1 LFEPNAVERA
11 WYWTDG
17 QPWLVNA
24 IADDVV
30 IRQFRKDY
38 SKVITRK
45 DIDQAAGFL
54 ILQKE
59 THFDSL
65 LERLKEPRIRRVIG
79 AVISGDGS
87 LPKDI
92 TDIDLEYVLD
102 LGLLKA
108 DPDNKEFFVPS
119 NPIYQELI
127 PRFLTRKLE
136 KEISW
141 QLNGK
146 WMDGTKLD
154 MDGLLRGFQ
163 VYWRENSEANEMT
176 DTEKIERRRHL
187 ADRVNKDL
195 EILNASHK
203 YNIDEEIIRIILENI
218 SGFDREDFPHI
229 VLFAFLQRVVNGGV
243 DFIHREYGL
252 GRTFVDILV
261 SYKDVRYPVELKIK
275 GVKSREESIKQIL
288 GYMDKCGSS
297 AGWLVV
303 FDRDSGKSWDEKISW
318 ETLDRNSKIIHMVG
332 C

>member
-1 LFEPNAVERA
+1 M
-11 WYWTDG
+11 
-17 QPWLVNA
+17 
-24 IADDVV
+24 
-30 IRQFRKDY
+30 
-38 SKVITRK
+38 
-45 DIDQAAGFL
+45 
-54 ILQKE
+54 
-59 THFDSL
+59 
-65 LERLKEPRIRRVIG
+65 
-79 AVISGDGS
+79 
-87 LPKDI
+87 PKDI

-108 DPDNKEFFVPS
+108 DSENDELYMPS

-136 KEISW
+136 KEIPR
-141 QLNGK
+141 QLSGK

-154 MDGLLRGFQ
+154 MDGLLRVFQ

-176 DTEKIERRRHL
+176 EAEKSEQRRRL

-195 EILNASHK
+195 EILNVSKK
-203 YNIDEEIIRIILENI
+203 YNIDEEIIRIILENR

-229 VLFAFLQRVVNGGV
+229 VLFAFLQRTVNGGV

-261 SYKDVRYPVELKIK
+261 SYNDVRYPVELKIK
-275 GVKSREESIKQIL
+275 GVKSREDSIKQIL

-297 AGWLVV
+297 EGWLVV
-303 FDRDSGKSWDEKISW
+303 FDRDSGKSWDEKIFW
-318 ETLDRNSKIIHMVG
+318 KTLERDGKTINVVG